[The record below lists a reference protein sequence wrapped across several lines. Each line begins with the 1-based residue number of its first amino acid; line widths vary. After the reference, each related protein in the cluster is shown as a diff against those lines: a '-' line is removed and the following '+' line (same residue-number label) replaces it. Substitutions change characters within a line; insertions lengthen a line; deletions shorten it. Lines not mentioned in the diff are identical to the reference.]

1 MADGSI
7 IIDTKLHTK
16 SATSQLLTLENR
28 IVKTANKIDALTGKM
43 EVFKNQ
49 KIPTA
54 EYKALQAQFEKLNA
68 EAAKVVDAAGKLK
81 GTVPT
86 DEYNYFQKQ
95 LDAANKKLESL
106 YEKELKY
113 KELGASDK
121 QWASLRYDIN
131 SAETK
136 KRESEQQLSDLKAE
150 GKAFQIS
157 DELEKNSQ
165 RAKELGEQLQK
176 VKQEMLDLE
185 QSGKAFIPP
194 ETTEEYAKMEQKLA
208 GFNRELDVAVR
219 KHAEITE
226 KQEKAAK
233 GADKVAKNTKK
244 IRQEA
249 DKGSGAFGKMGSKLL
264 NLLKSVFVFSLIS
277 KAFRAMLSGLQ
288 EGLKNLA
295 HHSDRYNKSMSEMK
309 SSTEQLKNGLA
320 AAFEPLISTA
330 IPYITR
336 FVNVLNSAVQAISL
350 FFAKLT
356 GKSTYT
362 VAKKQTI
369 DYAKSL
375 DQVAKSANSATLGID
390 ELNIVSQETG
400 SSSAAGGAV
409 TGGGAFEEVAVPDT
423 TPFDEVAKRFQM
435 MKDKADAWKQSLNFE
450 PLLGSFERLK
460 TSIDPLLGKTSD
472 GLEWLLEHILLPLGS
487 WTIEEAAPAGI
498 NMMASAFEVL
508 DTVLTVLQPTFDY
521 IWEHILQPIGEWTG
535 DKLVGAL
542 DYISELF
549 GRVADSM
556 NENGE
561 EINGVLTKVGE
572 VGEFLWSGFL
582 QPCFDNIIEGF
593 KGVVDMFFEKGDELK
608 NIFDAIGKAF
618 EIVWELSVKPTL
630 QFFKGGLKTF
640 FDYCKRII
648 GDVIDV
654 FNGLADFFIGVFTG
668 DWERAWNGI
677 KEIFAGVWDAIKD
690 VCEGAVNII
699 IDGINSISFDVP
711 DWVPFVGGKH
721 FGFNIPRADFTS
733 KAGKTQVG
741 TPGRIKPG
749 VNYRAFADG
758 GFPEDGWFRAA
769 HGEYFG
775 QFDDGTSVIS
785 NNKQI
790 EGGISAGVE
799 RAVATLIPYL
809 SELVSSN
816 NTIADKDYSV
826 SIGDRE
832 IARAAQRGQH
842 SMGMRIITT

>member
-16 SATSQLLTLENR
+16 GATSQLLTLENR
-28 IVKTANKIDALTGKM
+28 ITKTANKINALTERM

-49 KIPTA
+49 KIPTE
-54 EYKALQAQFEKLNA
+54 EYKAVQEQIEKA
-68 EAAKVVDAAGKLK
+68 EAKLAALTERMEKWQRLGKSTQSDSFRAMVD
-81 GTVPT
+81 
-86 DEYNYFQKQ
+86 
-95 LDAANKKLESL
+95 DA
-106 YEKELKY
+106 
-113 KELGASDK
+113 
-121 QWASLRYDIN
+121 
-131 SAETK
+131 
-136 KRESEQQLSDLKAE
+136 
-150 GKAFQIS
+150 
-157 DELEKNSQ
+157 
-165 RAKELGEQLQK
+165 EQLRNTIK
-176 VKQEMLDLE
+176 YAKGELLDLE
-185 QSGKAFIPP
+185 QSGKAFVPT
-194 ETTEEYAKMEQKLA
+194 ETTEEYAKMEQELA
-208 GFNRELDVAVR
+208 GLNRDLDVSVH
-219 KHAEITE
+219 KYTEIAE

-264 NLLKSVFVFSLIS
+264 NLLKSVFVFSVIS

-295 HHSDRYNKSMSEMK
+295 HHSDRYNKAMSEMR
-309 SSTEQLKNGLA
+309 SSTEQLKSGLA

-435 MKDKADAWKQSLNFE
+435 MKDKVDAWKQSLNFE

-498 NMMASAFEVL
+498 NMMASAFEAL

-535 DKLVGAL
+535 DKLIDSL
-542 DYISELF
+542 NYISDLF
-549 GRVADSM
+549 ERVADSM
-556 NENGE
+556 SENGD
-561 EINGVLTKVGE
+561 EINDVLIKIGK
-572 VGEFLWSGFL
+572 VGEFLWAEFL
-582 QPCFDNIIEGF
+582 QPCFDNIIDGF
-593 KGVVDMFFEKGDELK
+593 KDVVDMFFEKGDELK

>member
-16 SATSQLLTLENR
+16 GATSQLLTLENR

-49 KIPTA
+49 KIPTE
-54 EYKALQAQFEKLNA
+54 EYKAVQEQIEKA
-68 EAAKVVDAAGKLK
+68 EAKLAALTERMEKWQRLGKSTQSDSFRAMVD
-81 GTVPT
+81 
-86 DEYNYFQKQ
+86 
-95 LDAANKKLESL
+95 DA
-106 YEKELKY
+106 
-113 KELGASDK
+113 
-121 QWASLRYDIN
+121 
-131 SAETK
+131 
-136 KRESEQQLSDLKAE
+136 
-150 GKAFQIS
+150 
-157 DELEKNSQ
+157 
-165 RAKELGEQLQK
+165 EQLRNTIK
-176 VKQEMLDLE
+176 YAKGELLDLE

-219 KHAEITE
+219 KHTEITE

-233 GADKVAKNTKK
+233 GADKVAKNTRK
-244 IRQEA
+244 IRKEA

-264 NLLKSVFVFSLIS
+264 NILKSVFVFSVIS

-295 HHSDRYNKSMSEMK
+295 HHSDRYNKAMSEMK

-435 MKDKADAWKQSLNFE
+435 MKEMVDAWKQSLNFE

-498 NMMASAFEVL
+498 NMMASAFEAL

-535 DKLVGAL
+535 EKLVDAL

-549 GRVADSM
+549 GRVADFMS
-556 NENGE
+556 ENGE
-561 EINGVLTKVGE
+561 EINGVLTKIGE

-582 QPCFDNIIEGF
+582 RPCFDNVIEGF

-654 FNGLADFFIGVFTG
+654 FNGLADFFVGVFMG

-690 VCEGAVNII
+690 ICEGAINIV

-711 DWVPFVGGKH
+711 DWVPFFGGKH

-733 KAGKTQVG
+733 KTGKTQVG

-749 VNYRAFADG
+749 VNYRTFADG
-758 GFPEDGWFRAA
+758 GFPEDGWFRAS

>member
-16 SATSQLLTLENR
+16 GATSQLLALENR
-28 IVKTANKIDALTGKM
+28 ITKTANKINALTERM
-43 EVFKNQ
+43 EVFKHQ
-49 KIPTA
+49 RIPTEA
-54 EYKALQAQFEKLNA
+54 YKAAEEWAEKAEAKLQAINERMDKWRSLGKSTKSDTFKGMLYDA
-68 EAAKVVDAAGKLK
+68 E
-81 GTVPT
+81 
-86 DEYNYFQKQ
+86 Q
-95 LDAANKKLESL
+95 
-106 YEKELKY
+106 
-113 KELGASDK
+113 
-121 QWASLRYDIN
+121 
-131 SAETK
+131 
-136 KRESEQQLSDLKAE
+136 LKAE
-150 GKAFQIS
+150 LEAARNWMLKLEESGEAF
-157 DELEKNSQ
+157 
-165 RAKELGEQLQK
+165 
-176 VKQEMLDLE
+176 V
-185 QSGKAFIPP
+185 PP
-194 ETTEEYAKMEQKLA
+194 ETTEEYAKME
-208 GFNRELDVAVR
+208 RELADLNGQLDVMVR
-219 KHAEITE
+219 KHEEIADKIRKKEVPGAKAIRYETE
-226 KQEKAAK
+226 KAANSAEKAAK
-233 GADKVAKNTKK
+233 GAEKVAKNTRK
-244 IRQEA
+244 IRKEA

-264 NLLKSVFVFSLIS
+264 NLLKSVFVFSVIS
-277 KAFRAMLSGLQ
+277 KAFQSMLSGMK

-295 HHSDRYNKSMSEMK
+295 HHSDRYNKAMSEMK

-409 TGGGAFEEVAVPDT
+409 TGGDAFEEVAVPDT

-435 MKDKADAWKQSLNFE
+435 MKEKVDAWKQSLNFE
-450 PLLGSFERLK
+450 PLLGSFGRLK
-460 TSIDPLLGKTSD
+460 ESIDPLLGKTSD

-498 NMMASAFEVL
+498 NMMASAFESL

-535 DKLVGAL
+535 EKLVDAL
-542 DYISELF
+542 NYISDLF
-549 GRVADSM
+549 ERVADFMS
-556 NENGE
+556 ENGE
-561 EINGVLTKVGE
+561 EINGVLTKIGE

-582 QPCFDNIIEGF
+582 RPCFDNVIEGF

-690 VCEGAVNII
+690 ICEGAVNIV
-699 IDGINSISFDVP
+699 IDGLNSISFDVP
-711 DWVPFVGGKH
+711 DWAPFGLGGKH
-721 FGFNIPRADFTS
+721 FGFNIPRADFAS
-733 KAGKTQVG
+733 KTGKTQVG

-749 VNYRAFADG
+749 VNYRAFAEG
-758 GFPEDGWFRAA
+758 GFPEDGWFRAS

>member
-16 SATSQLLTLENR
+16 GATSQLLTLENR

-49 KIPTA
+49 KIPTE
-54 EYKALQAQFEKLNA
+54 EYKAVQEQIDKAQAKLETLLDNEIKWLELGKSTESNTFKGMTYDIEKLRG
-68 EAAKVVDAAGKLK
+68 EM
-81 GTVPT
+81 
-86 DEYNYFQKQ
+86 E
-95 LDAANKKLESL
+95 
-106 YEKELKY
+106 
-113 KELGASDK
+113 
-121 QWASLRYDIN
+121 
-131 SAETK
+131 
-136 KRESEQQLSDLKAE
+136 KAE
-150 GKAFQIS
+150 
-157 DELEKNSQ
+157 
-165 RAKELGEQLQK
+165 QK
-176 VKQEMLDLE
+176 LLDLE

-194 ETTEEYAKMEQKLA
+194 ETTEQYAKMEQELS
-208 GFNRELDVAVR
+208 GLNRDLDASVQKYV
-219 KHAEITE
+219 EITE

-233 GADKVAKNTKK
+233 GADKVAKSTKK
-244 IRQEA
+244 IRKEA
-249 DKGSGAFGKMGSKLL
+249 DKGSGAFAKMGSKLL
-264 NLLKSVFVFSLIS
+264 SLFKGVFIFSAIS
-277 KAFRAMLSGLQ
+277 KAFQTMNSGMQ

-295 HHSDRYNKSMSEMK
+295 HHSDRYNKAMSEMK

-320 AAFEPLISTA
+320 AAFEPLISA
-330 IPYITR
+330 VIPYITR
-336 FVNVLNSAVQAISL
+336 FVNVLNSAVQSISL

-400 SSSAAGGAV
+400 SSSAGGAV
-409 TGGGAFEEVAVPDT
+409 TGGDAFEDVAVPDT
-423 TPFDEVAKRFQM
+423 TPFDEVAKRFQTM
-435 MKDKADAWKQSLNFE
+435 REAVEAWKHSLDFE

-460 TSIDPLLGKTSD
+460 ASIDPLLGKTAD
-472 GLEWLLEHILLPLGS
+472 GLGWLLEHILLPLGS

-498 NMMASAFEVL
+498 NMMASAFEAL

-535 DKLVGAL
+535 EKLVDAL

-582 QPCFDNIIEGF
+582 RPCFDNVIEGF
-593 KGVVDMFFEKGDELK
+593 KGVVDMFFEKGEELK

-690 VCEGAVNII
+690 VCEGAVNIV

-711 DWVPFVGGKH
+711 DWVPFAGGKH

-733 KAGKTQVG
+733 KTGKTQVG

-749 VNYRAFADG
+749 VNYRTFAEG
-758 GFPEDGWFRAA
+758 GFPEDGWFRAS

-816 NTIADKDYSV
+816 NTIADKDYSCY
-826 SIGDRE
+826 IGDRE
-832 IARAAQRGQH
+832 IARSAQRGQH

>member
-1 MADGSI
+1 M
-7 IIDTKLHTK
+7 
-16 SATSQLLTLENR
+16 
-28 IVKTANKIDALTGKM
+28 
-43 EVFKNQ
+43 
-49 KIPTA
+49 
-54 EYKALQAQFEKLNA
+54 
-68 EAAKVVDAAGKLK
+68 
-81 GTVPT
+81 
-86 DEYNYFQKQ
+86 
-95 LDAANKKLESL
+95 
-106 YEKELKY
+106 
-113 KELGASDK
+113 
-121 QWASLRYDIN
+121 
-131 SAETK
+131 
-136 KRESEQQLSDLKAE
+136 
-150 GKAFQIS
+150 
-157 DELEKNSQ
+157 
-165 RAKELGEQLQK
+165 
-176 VKQEMLDLE
+176 
-185 QSGKAFIPP
+185 
-194 ETTEEYAKMEQKLA
+194 
-208 GFNRELDVAVR
+208 
-219 KHAEITE
+219 
-226 KQEKAAK
+226 
-233 GADKVAKNTKK
+233 
-244 IRQEA
+244 
-249 DKGSGAFGKMGSKLL
+249 
-264 NLLKSVFVFSLIS
+264 
-277 KAFRAMLSGLQ
+277 
-288 EGLKNLA
+288 
-295 HHSDRYNKSMSEMK
+295 
-309 SSTEQLKNGLA
+309 
-320 AAFEPLISTA
+320 
-330 IPYITR
+330 
-336 FVNVLNSAVQAISL
+336 
-350 FFAKLT
+350 T

-390 ELNIVSQETG
+390 ELNIVSRETG

-435 MKDKADAWKQSLNFE
+435 MKEKVDAWKQSLNFE
-450 PLLGSFERLK
+450 PLLGSFGRLK
-460 TSIDPLLGKTSD
+460 ESIDPLLGKTSD

-498 NMMASAFEVL
+498 NMMASAFEAL

-582 QPCFDNIIEGF
+582 RPCFDNVIEGF

-677 KEIFAGVWDAIKD
+677 KEIFTGIWDAIKD
-690 VCEGAVNII
+690 VCEGAVNIV

-721 FGFNIPRADFTS
+721 FGFNIEKVDFTS
-733 KAGKTQVG
+733 QKGKARTG

-749 VNYRAFADG
+749 VNYKTFADG
-758 GFPEDGWFRAA
+758 GFPEDGWFRAS

-775 QFDDGTSVIS
+775 QFDDGSSVIA

-790 EGGISAGVE
+790 TGGISAGVE

>member
-16 SATSQLLTLENR
+16 GATSQLLALENR
-28 IVKTANKIDALTGKM
+28 ITKTVTKINALTERM

-49 KIPTA
+49 KIPTE
-54 EYKALQAQFEKLNA
+54 EYKAVQ
-68 EAAKVVDAAGKLK
+68 
-81 GTVPT
+81 
-86 DEYNYFQKQ
+86 
-95 LDAANKKLESL
+95 
-106 YEKELKY
+106 
-113 KELGASDK
+113 
-121 QWASLRYDIN
+121 
-131 SAETK
+131 
-136 KRESEQQLSDLKAE
+136 EQIEKAE
-150 GKAFQIS
+150 SKLAVLTERMEKWQRLGKSTQS
-157 DELEKNSQ
+157 DSF
-165 RAKELGEQLQK
+165 RAMVDDAEQLRNTIK
-176 VKQEMLDLE
+176 YAKGELLDLE
-185 QSGKAFIPP
+185 QSGMAFIPP
-194 ETTEEYAKMEQKLA
+194 ETTEQYARMEQELA
-208 GFNRELDVAVR
+208 GLNRDLDVAVR
-219 KHAEITE
+219 KHTEITE

-264 NLLKSVFVFSLIS
+264 NLLKSVFVFSVIS
-277 KAFRAMLSGLQ
+277 KAFQSMLSGMK

-409 TGGGAFEEVAVPDT
+409 TGGDAFEEVAVPDT
-423 TPFDEVAKRFQM
+423 TPFDEVAKRFQIM
-435 MKDKADAWKQSLNFE
+435 QEKVEAWKQSLNFE

-460 TSIDPLLGKTSD
+460 TSIDPLLGKASD
-472 GLEWLLEHILLPLGS
+472 GLEWLMEHILQPLGS

-498 NMMASAFEVL
+498 NMMASAFEAL

-535 DKLVGAL
+535 EKLVDAL

-549 GRVADSM
+549 GRVADFMS
-556 NENGE
+556 ENGE
-561 EINGVLTKVGE
+561 EINGVLTKIGE

-582 QPCFDNIIEGF
+582 RPCFDNVIEGF

-608 NIFDAIGKAF
+608 NIIDTIGKAF
-618 EIVWELSVKPTL
+618 ELWWSMRVKPTL

-640 FDYCKRII
+640 LDYCKRII

-654 FNGLADFFIGVFTG
+654 FDGLADFIGGVFTG
-668 DWERAWNGI
+668 DWERAWNGV
-677 KEIFAGVWDAIKD
+677 KKIFTGIWDAIKD
-690 VCEGAVNII
+690 VCEGAINII
-699 IDGINSISFDVP
+699 IDGLNSISFDVP
-711 DWVPFVGGKH
+711 DWVPFGFGGKH
-721 FGFNIPRADFTS
+721 FGFNIPRADFTN
-733 KAGKTQVG
+733 KTGKTPAG
-741 TPGRIKPG
+741 TRG
-749 VNYRAFADG
+749 VTYKTFADG
-758 GFPEDGWFRAA
+758 GFPEDGWFRAS

-809 SELVSSN
+809 SELVTSN

>member
-16 SATSQLLTLENR
+16 GATSQLLTLENR

-49 KIPTA
+49 KIPTE
-54 EYKALQAQFEKLNA
+54 EYKAVQEQIEKA
-68 EAAKVVDAAGKLK
+68 EAKLAALTERMEKWQRLGKSTQSDSFRAMVD
-81 GTVPT
+81 
-86 DEYNYFQKQ
+86 
-95 LDAANKKLESL
+95 DA
-106 YEKELKY
+106 
-113 KELGASDK
+113 
-121 QWASLRYDIN
+121 
-131 SAETK
+131 
-136 KRESEQQLSDLKAE
+136 
-150 GKAFQIS
+150 
-157 DELEKNSQ
+157 
-165 RAKELGEQLQK
+165 EQLRNTIK
-176 VKQEMLDLE
+176 YAKGELLDLE

-194 ETTEEYAKMEQKLA
+194 ETTEQYARMEQELA

-219 KHAEITE
+219 KHTEITE

-233 GADKVAKNTKK
+233 GADKVAKNTRK
-244 IRQEA
+244 IRKEA

-264 NLLKSVFVFSLIS
+264 NLLKSVFVFSVIS

-295 HHSDRYNKSMSEMK
+295 HYSDRYNKAMSEMK

-336 FVNVLNSAVQAISL
+336 FVNVLNSAVQSISL

-435 MKDKADAWKQSLNFE
+435 MKERVDAWKQSLNFE
-450 PLLGSFERLK
+450 PLLGSFGRLK
-460 TSIDPLLGKTSD
+460 ESIDPLLGKTSD
-472 GLEWLLEHILLPLGS
+472 GLEGLLEHILLPLGS

-498 NMMASAFEVL
+498 NMMASAFEAL

-535 DKLVGAL
+535 EKLVDAL

-582 QPCFDNIIEGF
+582 RPCFDNVIEGF
-593 KGVVDMFFEKGDELK
+593 KGVVDMFFEKGEELK

-618 EIVWELSVKPTL
+618 ELLWNLRIKPTL
-630 QFFKGGLKTF
+630 QFTRGGLKTF
-640 FDYCKRII
+640 LDYCKRIV

-654 FNGLADFFIGVFTG
+654 LDGLSDFIGGVFTG
-668 DWERAWNGI
+668 DWDRAWNGI
-677 KEIFAGVWDAIKD
+677 KEYFAAIWNGIKD
-690 VCEGAVNII
+690 ICEGAVNTV
-699 IDGINSISFDVP
+699 IDGLNSISFDVP
-711 DWVPFVGGKH
+711 DWVPFAGGKH

-733 KAGKTQVG
+733 KTGKTQVG

-749 VNYRAFADG
+749 VNYRTFAEG
-758 GFPEDGWFRAA
+758 GFPEDGWFRAS

>member
-16 SATSQLLTLENR
+16 GATSQLLTLENR
-28 IVKTANKIDALTGKM
+28 ITKTVTKINALTERM

-49 KIPTA
+49 KIPTE
-54 EYKALQAQFEKLNA
+54 EYKAVQEQIEKA
-68 EAAKVVDAAGKLK
+68 
-81 GTVPT
+81 
-86 DEYNYFQKQ
+86 
-95 LDAANKKLESL
+95 
-106 YEKELKY
+106 ELKLAVLTERME
-113 KELGASDK
+113 KWQRLGKSTQSD
-121 QWASLRYDIN
+121 S
-131 SAETK
+131 
-136 KRESEQQLSDLKAE
+136 
-150 GKAFQIS
+150 F
-157 DELEKNSQ
+157 
-165 RAKELGEQLQK
+165 RAMVDDAEQLRNTIK
-176 VKQEMLDLE
+176 YAKGELLDLE

-194 ETTEEYAKMEQKLA
+194 ETTEQYARMEQELA
-208 GFNRELDVAVR
+208 GLNRDLDVAVR

-295 HHSDRYNKSMSEMK
+295 HHSDRYNKSVSEMK

-409 TGGGAFEEVAVPDT
+409 TGGDAFEEVAVPDT
-423 TPFDEVAKRFQM
+423 TPFDEVAKRFQIM
-435 MKDKADAWKQSLNFE
+435 QEKVEAWKQSLNFE

-460 TSIDPLLGKTSD
+460 TSIDPLLGKASD
-472 GLEWLLEHILLPLGS
+472 GLEWLMEHILQPLGS

-498 NMMASAFEVL
+498 NMMASAFEAL

-535 DKLVGAL
+535 EKLVGAL

-549 GRVADSM
+549 GRVADFMS
-556 NENGE
+556 ENGE
-561 EINGVLTKVGE
+561 EINGVLTKIGE
-572 VGEFLWSGFL
+572 VGELLWSGFL
-582 QPCFDNIIEGF
+582 RPCFDNVIEGF
-593 KGVVDMFFEKGDELK
+593 KGVVDMFFEKGDELE
-608 NIFDAIGKAF
+608 NIIDTIGKAF
-618 EIVWELSVKPTL
+618 ELWWSMRVKPTL

-640 FDYCKRII
+640 LDYCKRII

-654 FNGLADFFIGVFTG
+654 FDGLADFIGGVFTG
-668 DWERAWNGI
+668 DWERAWNGV
-677 KEIFAGVWDAIKD
+677 KKIFTGIWDAIKD
-690 VCEGAVNII
+690 VCEGAINII
-699 IDGINSISFDVP
+699 IDGLNSISFDVP
-711 DWVPFVGGKH
+711 DWVPFGFGGKH
-721 FGFNIPRADFTS
+721 FGFNIPRADFTN
-733 KAGKTQVG
+733 KTGKTPAG
-741 TPGRIKPG
+741 TRG
-749 VNYRAFADG
+749 VTYKTFADG
-758 GFPEDGWFRAA
+758 GFPEDGWFRAS

-809 SELVSSN
+809 SELVTSN

>member
-16 SATSQLLTLENR
+16 GATSQLLALENR
-28 IVKTANKIDALTGKM
+28 ITKTVTKINALTERM

-49 KIPTA
+49 KIPTE
-54 EYKALQAQFEKLNA
+54 EYKAVQ
-68 EAAKVVDAAGKLK
+68 
-81 GTVPT
+81 
-86 DEYNYFQKQ
+86 
-95 LDAANKKLESL
+95 
-106 YEKELKY
+106 
-113 KELGASDK
+113 
-121 QWASLRYDIN
+121 
-131 SAETK
+131 
-136 KRESEQQLSDLKAE
+136 EQIEKAE
-150 GKAFQIS
+150 SKLAVLTERMEKWQRLGKSTQS
-157 DELEKNSQ
+157 DSF
-165 RAKELGEQLQK
+165 RAMVDDAEQLRNTIK
-176 VKQEMLDLE
+176 YAKGELLDLE

-194 ETTEEYAKMEQKLA
+194 ETTEQYARMEQELA
-208 GFNRELDVAVR
+208 GLNRDLDVAVR
-219 KHAEITE
+219 KHTEITE

-264 NLLKSVFVFSLIS
+264 NLLKSVFVFSVIS
-277 KAFRAMLSGLQ
+277 KAFQSMLSGMK

-409 TGGGAFEEVAVPDT
+409 TGGDAFEEVAVPDT
-423 TPFDEVAKRFQM
+423 TPFDEVAKRFQIM
-435 MKDKADAWKQSLNFE
+435 QEKVEAWKQSLNFE

-460 TSIDPLLGKTSD
+460 TSIDPLLGKASD
-472 GLEWLLEHILLPLGS
+472 GLEWLMEHILQPLGS

-498 NMMASAFEVL
+498 NMMASAFEAL

-535 DKLVGAL
+535 EKLVDAL

-549 GRVADSM
+549 GRVADFMS
-556 NENGE
+556 ENGE
-561 EINGVLTKVGE
+561 EINGVLTKIGE

-582 QPCFDNIIEGF
+582 RPCFDNVIEGF

-608 NIFDAIGKAF
+608 NIIDTIGKAF
-618 EIVWELSVKPTL
+618 ELWWSMRVKPTL

-640 FDYCKRII
+640 LDYCKRII

-654 FNGLADFFIGVFTG
+654 FDGLADFIGGVFTG
-668 DWERAWNGI
+668 DWERAWNGV
-677 KEIFAGVWDAIKD
+677 KKIFTGIWDAIKD
-690 VCEGAVNII
+690 VCEGAINII
-699 IDGINSISFDVP
+699 IDGLNSISFDVP
-711 DWVPFVGGKH
+711 DWVPFGFGGKH
-721 FGFNIPRADFTS
+721 FGFNIPRADFTN
-733 KAGKTQVG
+733 KTGKTPAG
-741 TPGRIKPG
+741 TRG
-749 VNYRAFADG
+749 VTYKTFADG
-758 GFPEDGWFRAA
+758 GFPEDGWFRAS

-809 SELVSSN
+809 SELVTSN

>member
-16 SATSQLLTLENR
+16 GATSQLLTLENR
-28 IVKTANKIDALTGKM
+28 ITKTANKINALTERM

-49 KIPTA
+49 KIPTE
-54 EYKALQAQFEKLNA
+54 EYKAVQEQIEKA
-68 EAAKVVDAAGKLK
+68 EAKLAALTERMEKWQRLGKSTQSDSFRAMADDA
-81 GTVPT
+81 
-86 DEYNYFQKQ
+86 
-95 LDAANKKLESL
+95 
-106 YEKELKY
+106 
-113 KELGASDK
+113 
-121 QWASLRYDIN
+121 
-131 SAETK
+131 
-136 KRESEQQLSDLKAE
+136 
-150 GKAFQIS
+150 
-157 DELEKNSQ
+157 
-165 RAKELGEQLQK
+165 EQLRNTIK
-176 VKQEMLDLE
+176 YAKGEMLDLE

-219 KHAEITE
+219 KHTEITE

-244 IRQEA
+244 IRREA

-264 NLLKSVFVFSLIS
+264 NLLKSVFVFSVIS

-295 HHSDRYNKSMSEMK
+295 HHSDRYNKAMSEMR

-336 FVNVLNSAVQAISL
+336 FVNVLNSAVQSISL

-390 ELNIVSQETG
+390 ELNIVSQEAG

-435 MKDKADAWKQSLNFE
+435 MKEKVDAWKQSLNFE
-450 PLLGSFERLK
+450 PLLGSFGRLK
-460 TSIDPLLGKTSD
+460 ESIDPLLGKTSD

-498 NMMASAFEVL
+498 NMMASAFEAL

-535 DKLVGAL
+535 EKLVDAL

-549 GRVADSM
+549 GRVADFMS
-556 NENGE
+556 ENGE
-561 EINGVLTKVGE
+561 EINGVLTKIGE

-582 QPCFDNIIEGF
+582 RPCFDNVIEGF

-630 QFFKGGLKTF
+630 QFFKAGLKTF

-654 FNGLADFFIGVFTG
+654 FNGLADFFVGVFTG

-690 VCEGAVNII
+690 ICEGAVNII

-733 KAGKTQVG
+733 KTGKTQVG
-741 TPGRIKPG
+741 TSGRIKPG
-749 VNYRAFADG
+749 VNYRTFADG
-758 GFPEDGWFRAA
+758 GFPEDGWFRAS

>member
-16 SATSQLLTLENR
+16 GATSQLLALENR
-28 IVKTANKIDALTGKM
+28 ITKTVTKINALTERM

-49 KIPTA
+49 KIPTE
-54 EYKALQAQFEKLNA
+54 EYKAVQ
-68 EAAKVVDAAGKLK
+68 
-81 GTVPT
+81 
-86 DEYNYFQKQ
+86 
-95 LDAANKKLESL
+95 
-106 YEKELKY
+106 
-113 KELGASDK
+113 
-121 QWASLRYDIN
+121 
-131 SAETK
+131 
-136 KRESEQQLSDLKAE
+136 EQIEKAE
-150 GKAFQIS
+150 SKLAVLTERMEKWQRLGKSTQS
-157 DELEKNSQ
+157 DSF
-165 RAKELGEQLQK
+165 RAMVDDAEQLRNTIK
-176 VKQEMLDLE
+176 YAKGELLDLE

-194 ETTEEYAKMEQKLA
+194 ETTEQYARMEQELA
-208 GFNRELDVAVR
+208 GLNRDLDVAVR
-219 KHAEITE
+219 KRTEITE

-264 NLLKSVFVFSLIS
+264 NLLKSVFVFSVIS
-277 KAFRAMLSGLQ
+277 KAFQSMLSGMK

-409 TGGGAFEEVAVPDT
+409 TGGDAFEEVAVPDT
-423 TPFDEVAKRFQM
+423 TPFDEVAKRFQIM
-435 MKDKADAWKQSLNFE
+435 QEKVEAWKQSLNFE

-472 GLEWLLEHILLPLGS
+472 GLEWLMEHILQPLGS

-498 NMMASAFEVL
+498 NMMASAFEAL

-535 DKLVGAL
+535 EKLVDAL

-549 GRVADSM
+549 GRVADFMS
-556 NENGE
+556 ENGE
-561 EINGVLTKVGE
+561 EINGVLTKIGE

-582 QPCFDNIIEGF
+582 RPCFDNVIEGF

-608 NIFDAIGKAF
+608 NIIDTIGKAF
-618 EIVWELSVKPTL
+618 ELWWSMRVKPTL

-640 FDYCKRII
+640 LDYCKRII

-654 FNGLADFFIGVFTG
+654 FDGLADFIGGVFTG
-668 DWERAWNGI
+668 DWERAWNGV
-677 KEIFAGVWDAIKD
+677 KKIFTGIWDAIKD
-690 VCEGAVNII
+690 VCEGAINII
-699 IDGINSISFDVP
+699 IDGLNSISFDVP
-711 DWVPFVGGKH
+711 DWVPFGFGGKH
-721 FGFNIPRADFTS
+721 FGFNIPRADFTN
-733 KAGKTQVG
+733 KTGKTPAG
-741 TPGRIKPG
+741 TRG
-749 VNYRAFADG
+749 VTYKTFADG
-758 GFPEDGWFRAA
+758 GFPEDGWFRAS

-816 NTIADKDYSV
+816 NTIADKDLSV

>member
-16 SATSQLLTLENR
+16 GATSQLLTLENR

-49 KIPTA
+49 KIPTE
-54 EYKALQAQFEKLNA
+54 EYKAAEEWAEKAEAKLQAINERMDKWRSLGKSTKSDTFKGMIYDA
-68 EAAKVVDAAGKLK
+68 E
-81 GTVPT
+81 
-86 DEYNYFQKQ
+86 Q
-95 LDAANKKLESL
+95 
-106 YEKELKY
+106 
-113 KELGASDK
+113 
-121 QWASLRYDIN
+121 
-131 SAETK
+131 
-136 KRESEQQLSDLKAE
+136 LKAE
-150 GKAFQIS
+150 LEAARNWMLKLEESGEAF
-157 DELEKNSQ
+157 
-165 RAKELGEQLQK
+165 
-176 VKQEMLDLE
+176 V
-185 QSGKAFIPP
+185 PP

-219 KHAEITE
+219 KHTEIAE
-226 KQEKAAK
+226 KQEKTAK

-264 NLLKSVFVFSLIS
+264 NLLKSVFVFSVIS

-295 HHSDRYNKSMSEMK
+295 HHSDRYNKAMSEMR

-423 TPFDEVAKRFQM
+423 TPFDEVAKRFQIM
-435 MKDKADAWKQSLNFE
+435 QEKVEAWKQSLNFE

-498 NMMASAFEVL
+498 NMMASAFEAL

-535 DKLVGAL
+535 EKLVDAL

-549 GRVADSM
+549 GRVADFMS
-556 NENGE
+556 ENGE
-561 EINGVLTKVGE
+561 EINGVLTKIGE

-582 QPCFDNIIEGF
+582 RPCFDNVIEGF

-690 VCEGAVNII
+690 ICEGAVNIV

-711 DWVPFVGGKH
+711 DWVPFFGGKH

-733 KAGKTQVG
+733 KSGKTQVG

-749 VNYRAFADG
+749 VNYRIFADG
-758 GFPEDGWFRAA
+758 GFPEDGWFRAS

>member
-16 SATSQLLTLENR
+16 GATSQLLALENR
-28 IVKTANKIDALTGKM
+28 ITKTVTKINALTERM

-49 KIPTA
+49 KIPTE
-54 EYKALQAQFEKLNA
+54 EYKAVQ
-68 EAAKVVDAAGKLK
+68 
-81 GTVPT
+81 
-86 DEYNYFQKQ
+86 
-95 LDAANKKLESL
+95 
-106 YEKELKY
+106 
-113 KELGASDK
+113 
-121 QWASLRYDIN
+121 
-131 SAETK
+131 
-136 KRESEQQLSDLKAE
+136 EQIEKAE
-150 GKAFQIS
+150 SKLAVLTERMEKWQRLGKSTQS
-157 DELEKNSQ
+157 DSF
-165 RAKELGEQLQK
+165 RAMVDDAEQLRNTIK
-176 VKQEMLDLE
+176 YAKGELLDLE

-194 ETTEEYAKMEQKLA
+194 ETTEQYARMEQELA
-208 GFNRELDVAVR
+208 GLNRDLDVAVR
-219 KHAEITE
+219 KHTEITE

-264 NLLKSVFVFSLIS
+264 NLLKSVFVFSVIS
-277 KAFRAMLSGLQ
+277 KAFQSMLSGMK

-409 TGGGAFEEVAVPDT
+409 TGEDAFEEVAVPDT
-423 TPFDEVAKRFQM
+423 TPFDEVAKRFQIM
-435 MKDKADAWKQSLNFE
+435 QEKVEAWKQSLNFE

-460 TSIDPLLGKTSD
+460 TSIDPLLGKASD
-472 GLEWLLEHILLPLGS
+472 GLEWLMEHILQPLGS

-498 NMMASAFEVL
+498 NMMASAFEAL

-535 DKLVGAL
+535 EKLVDAL

-549 GRVADSM
+549 GRVADFMS
-556 NENGE
+556 ENGE
-561 EINGVLTKVGE
+561 EINGVLTKIGE

-582 QPCFDNIIEGF
+582 RPCFDNVIEGF

-608 NIFDAIGKAF
+608 NIIDTIGKAF
-618 EIVWELSVKPTL
+618 ELWWSMRVKPTL

-640 FDYCKRII
+640 LDYCKRII

-654 FNGLADFFIGVFTG
+654 FDGLADFIGGVFTG
-668 DWERAWNGI
+668 DWERAWNGV
-677 KEIFAGVWDAIKD
+677 KKIFTGIWDAIKD
-690 VCEGAVNII
+690 VCEGAINII
-699 IDGINSISFDVP
+699 IDGLNSISFDVP
-711 DWVPFVGGKH
+711 DWVPFGFGGKH
-721 FGFNIPRADFTS
+721 FGFNIPRADFTN
-733 KAGKTQVG
+733 KTGKTPAG
-741 TPGRIKPG
+741 TRG
-749 VNYRAFADG
+749 VTYKTFADG
-758 GFPEDGWFRAA
+758 GFPEDGWFRAS

-809 SELVSSN
+809 SELVTSN